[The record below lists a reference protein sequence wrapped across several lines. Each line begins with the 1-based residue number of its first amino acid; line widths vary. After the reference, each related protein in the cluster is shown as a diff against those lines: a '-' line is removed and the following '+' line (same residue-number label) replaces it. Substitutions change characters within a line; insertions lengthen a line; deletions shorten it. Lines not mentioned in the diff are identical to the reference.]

1 MGSVAEARQTEQQVG
16 PGQGIQR
23 TMRLLASSTP
33 KKRNHVRIL
42 FYGQSI
48 TEQNW
53 SKQVADDLRKRFPNA
68 DLEIENRA
76 IGGFASQW
84 LWRTAEYDLYPFNP
98 DLMIFH
104 VYGSHIDY
112 EKIIR
117 NARER
122 TTAEILMQTDHVT
135 AWPPANP
142 SEKDD
147 EGLWWTELMNHTY
160 LPDIAK
166 KYGCALVDVRSGWL
180 QHLRDNKLEPK
191 ALLKDGVHLN
201 DAGCDVMAKLVSD
214 YLVYRPELK
223 EQNKGVSDLSL
234 KNLKWVNN
242 EAKVAFTG
250 TGIDLLPD
258 TKGFTGSL
266 SFLIDGKLV
275 SAFPEAYAF
284 TRPDPAPWSPLF
296 IRRIDHPTPLV
307 AEEWTLTVNEVS
319 NEGKTFRYTV
329 KGSATGPDGED
340 SSEGRFRSNSG
351 RLLIDP
357 ADFFRNGEL
366 KAGYTVRWRAYLM
379 GTDQLN
385 SIAPFD
391 PALENPIRIVHGLE
405 SGPHTLT
412 IRRSGLISLKG
423 LRIFNPKQ

>member
-1 MGSVAEARQTEQQVG
+1 MGPVAEARQTDAKYE
-16 PGQGIQR
+16 PGKGIQR
-23 TMRLLASSTP
+23 TMRLLATSTP

-48 TEQNW
+48 TEQSW
-53 SKQVADDLRKRFPNA
+53 SKQVADGLRKKYPHA

-84 LWRTAEYDLYPFNP
+84 LWRTAEYDLYPYNP
-98 DLMIFH
+98 DLVIFH
-104 VYGSHIDY
+104 VYGSHLDY
-112 EKIIR
+112 ETIIR
-117 NARER
+117 NTRER

-147 EGLWWTELMNHTY
+147 KGLWWTELMNHTY
-160 LPDIAK
+160 LPDIAN
-166 KYGCALVDVRSGWL
+166 KYGCGMVDVRSGWL
-180 QHLRDNKLEPK
+180 QHLRDNHLEPA
-191 ALLKDGVHLN
+191 ALLKDSVHLN
-201 DAGCDVMAKLVSD
+201 DAGCDLMARLVSD

-223 EQNKGVSDLSL
+223 EQNKGVSEISL

-242 EAKVAFTG
+242 EAKVAFAG

-258 TKGFTGSL
+258 PNGSSSAV
-266 SFLIDGKLV
+266 SFLIDGKPV

-284 TRPDPAPWSPLF
+284 TRPEPAPWSPLF
-296 IRRIDHPTPLV
+296 IRRIDHPTALI
-307 AEEWTLTVNEVS
+307 AEDWTLTINDVS
-319 NEGKTFRYTV
+319 NEGKSFRYSV
-329 KGSATGPDGED
+329 KGSVTGPDGAG

-351 RLLIDP
+351 RVVIDP

-366 KAGYTVRWRAYLM
+366 KIGYTTQWRAYVM

-405 SGPHTLT
+405 SAPHTLT
-412 IRRSGLISLKG
+412 IRRTGPISLSR
-423 LRIFNPKQ
+423 LRIFSPKQ

>member
-1 MGSVAEARQTEQQVG
+1 MNNE
-16 PGQGIQR
+16 PGKGIQR
-23 TMRLLASSTP
+23 TMRLLATSTP
-33 KKRNHVRIL
+33 AKRNHVRIL

-48 TEQNW
+48 TEQSW
-53 SKQVADDLRKRFPNA
+53 SKQVADNIRKRFPNA

-76 IGGFASQW
+76 IGGFASQ
-84 LWRTAEYDLYPFNP
+84 LLRRTAEYDLYPFNP

-112 EKIIR
+112 ETIIR
-117 NARER
+117 NTRER

-147 EGLWWTELMNHTY
+147 EGLWWTELMNNTY

-166 KYGCALVDVRSGWL
+166 RYGCALVDVRTGWL
-180 QHLRDNKLEPK
+180 RHLRENKLEPK

-214 YLVYRPELK
+214 YLIYRPDLN
-223 EQNKGVSDLSL
+223 EQNKRVFDVSL
-234 KNLKWVNN
+234 KNLKWVKN

-250 TGIDLLPD
+250 TGVDLLPD
-258 TKGFTGSL
+258 AKGFSGSL
-266 SFLIDGKLV
+266 NFLIDGKPV

-296 IRRIDHPTPLV
+296 IRRIDHASPLL
-307 AEEWTLTVNEVS
+307 AEDWTLTVNEVS
-319 NEGKTFRYTV
+319 NEGKSFRYAV
-329 KGSATGPDGED
+329 KGSVTGPDGEG
-340 SSEGRFRSNSG
+340 SSEEPFRSTSG
-351 RLLIDP
+351 RLVIDP

-366 KAGYTVRWRAYLM
+366 KAGYTVRWRAYMM
-379 GTDQLN
+379 GTDRLN

-391 PALENPIRIVHGLE
+391 PSLENPIRIVHGLKA
-405 SGPHTLT
+405 GPHTLT
-412 IRRSGLISLKG
+412 IHRFGPISLSR
-423 LRIFNPKQ
+423 LRIFSPQN